1 MRPSE
6 DRRGPRGTQV
16 RINEQIRARIVLVID
31 SDGTALGQMS
41 ITDALKAARDRSL
54 DLVEV
59 SPLAQPPVCRILD
72 YGRQQYE
79 QSRREREARKNQK
92 VITLKQVR
100 LRPKTDPHDLET
112 KQRSIIKWLQDGDH
126 VQLILRMRGRE
137 QAHPDWGRKVLLEM
151 ASKVGD
157 VARVERDVISE
168 GRQMTLVLAP
178 SSAPPPKKPVRPTA
192 PVAEKPGVLDDAA
205 SVAGG
210 ETPPA

>member
-1 MRPSE
+1 MKPAE
-6 DRRGPRGTQV
+6 DRRGPRGAQI

-41 ITDALKAARDRSL
+41 IVDALKAARDRSL

-92 VITLKQVR
+92 TITLKQVR
-100 LRPKTDPHDLET
+100 VRPKTDPHDLDT
-112 KQRSIIKWLQDGDH
+112 KRKSIVKWLEEGDH
-126 VQLILRMRGRE
+126 VQLVLRMRGRE
-137 QAHPDWGRKVLLEM
+137 QAHPDWGRKVLLEL
-151 ASKVGD
+151 ASKVAD

-168 GRQMTLVLAP
+168 GRQMTLILAP
-178 SSAPPPKKPVRPTA
+178 ASSPAKKPR
-192 PVAEKPGVLDDAA
+192 
-205 SVAGG
+205 
-210 ETPPA
+210 

>member
-1 MRPSE
+1 VKPSE

-16 RINEQIRARIVLVID
+16 RINEQIRARVVLVID
-31 SDGTALGQMS
+31 SDGTALGQMP
-41 ITDALKAARDRSL
+41 IADALKAARDRSL

-92 VITLKQVR
+92 TITLKQVR
-100 LRPKTDPHDLET
+100 VRPKTDPHDLET
-112 KQRSIIKWLQDGDH
+112 KQRSIIKWLQEGDH
-126 VQLILRMRGRE
+126 VQLVLRMRGRE
-137 QAHPDWGRKVLLEM
+137 QAHPDWGRKVLMEL

-168 GRQMTLVLAP
+168 GRQMTLILAP
-178 SSAPPPKKPVRPTA
+178 SSTPAKKPVRQSA
-192 PVAEKPGVLDDAA
+192 PAEKA
-205 SVAGG
+205 VATA
-210 ETPPA
+210 EPEA

>member
-1 MRPSE
+1 MRPGD
-6 DRRGPRGTQV
+6 DRRGPRTNQV
-16 RINEQIRARIVLVID
+16 RINEQIRARLVLVID
-31 SDGTALGQMS
+31 SDGTALGQMALA
-41 ITDALKAARDRSL
+41 DALKAARDRNL

-92 VITLKQVR
+92 VITVKQVR

-112 KQRSIIKWLQDGDH
+112 KQRSIIKWLQEGDQ

-151 ASKVGD
+151 AAKVAD

-168 GRQMTLVLAP
+168 GRQMTLLLAP
-178 SSAPPPKKPVRPTA
+178 NSAPAKKPPRQTPAPERAAPPTEE
-192 PVAEKPGVLDDAA
+192 PAA
-205 SVAGG
+205 QDSS
-210 ETPPA
+210 PSPA